1 MKDGKN
7 RGISGITLLIFILF
21 VFGVLWFTNQFDQRE
36 REITWEDFT
45 KLTQEGKVESY
56 LIRQNKNVP
65 TGRVEIQLEGRNG
78 EAGEIKY
85 LYVSDVNELQDYL
98 RDKNIEYQITDV
110 PRESLFMTTIMPML
124 IMLAGIL
131 IIFYLMNR
139 QGGGANSKAM
149 NFGKSRARMSTENDK
164 QVTFAQV
171 AGLKEEKEELE
182 EIVDFLKA
190 PKKYIQVGARIP
202 KGVLL
207 VGPPGTCLL
216 YTSPS
221 PRDRG

>member
-98 RDKNIEYQITDV
+98 RDKNIEYQIMDV

-149 NFGKSRARMSTENDK
+149 NFGKSRARKMTN
-164 QVTFAQV
+164 
-171 AGLKEEKEELE
+171 
-182 EIVDFLKA
+182 
-190 PKKYIQVGARIP
+190 R
-202 KGVLL
+202 
-207 VGPPGTCLL
+207 
-216 YTSPS
+216 
-221 PRDRG
+221 

>member
-65 TGRVEIQLEGRNG
+65 TGRVEIQLEGQNG

-98 RDKNIEYQITDV
+98 RDKNIEYQIMDV

-190 PKKYIQVGARIP
+190 PKKYIQVGAR
-202 KGVLL
+202 
-207 VGPPGTCLL
+207 
-216 YTSPS
+216 
-221 PRDRG
+221 